1 MVSPEKRL
9 ALTKRMD
16 ALQLKES
23 EIIEKFIRGSGR
35 GGQKINKT
43 SSCVYLKHQPTGLE
57 IKCQQERSREMNR
70 FLARRELCDL
80 FEHKIL
86 GKPPIRRMNKFDKLR
101 RAKQRRAKRARIL
114 KQNNKNQEI

>member
-9 ALTKRMD
+9 ALTRRMD
-16 ALQLKES
+16 ALQIKEA
-23 EIIEKFIRGSGR
+23 EIIEKFIRGNGR

-57 IKCQQERSREMNR
+57 VKCQQERSREMNR
-70 FLARRELCDL
+70 FLARRELCDI

-86 GKPPIRRMNKFDKLR
+86 GRPPIRRLNRLDKLR
-101 RAKQRRAKRARIL
+101 RAKQRRAKRARLL
-114 KQNNKNQEI
+114 KKSKGNQEM